1 MGNLR
6 ENQEN
11 GGVVL
16 SEEQKE
22 LLKTI
27 GEQYTQ
33 SQANRIVE
41 KKEVEEQRKEEE
53 EKKDVMAKVLE
64 RQKQATIEAQ
74 VAIAVEQSKKA
85 IDQIEEETGK
95 KLTDKEKVEIR
106 RYLLTGERTN
116 PQQKIIDAQLKEA
129 GLDGER

>member
-22 LLKTI
+22 LLEMI

-33 SQANRIVE
+33 SQANRIIE
-41 KKEVEEQRKEEE
+41 NKEEEE

-85 IDQIEEETGK
+85 INQIEEETGK

-116 PQQKIIDAQLKEA
+116 PQQKIIDEQLKEA